1 MMTLETVQTV
11 PLTMVEGGTIR
22 VTGSRVALDLI
33 VHHYQQGE
41 APEDI
46 HEAFPS
52 LKLADIY
59 AVISYYL
66 NHRAEVEEYLRQQ
79 ALKAEEMR
87 QMIEASPYTIDRDAV
102 RAQLQARRQAQQ
114 QSEDNA
120 LPD

>member
-11 PLTMVEGGTIR
+11 PLTMTEDGTIR
-22 VTGSRVALDLI
+22 LTGSRVLLDLI
-33 VHHYQQGE
+33 VHHHQQGE
-41 APEDI
+41 SPEDI

-79 ALKAEEMR
+79 ESRAAEVR
-87 QMIEASPYTIDRDAV
+87 RLIEASPFHKDTTGLRE
-102 RAQLQARRQAQQ
+102 RLQARRDATQRARNNDQ
-114 QSEDNA
+114 
-120 LPD
+120 P